1 MYILHPTDD
10 RALSSHEGE
19 AQNTDNQSLSLS
31 TLLTQVSGAL
41 KQAMPIAYWVHAEI
55 LHIKKDKYCS
65 LELSSDDS
73 SEQKS
78 KARAVIWQSNR
89 RIIENFESVTGTP
102 LKPGLKIQFQCR
114 VRFHPEYG
122 FSLDITD
129 LDPAYT
135 LGDMEAKLQRIRNRL
150 VELGEFQRNRYLP
163 TPLEFCH
170 VAVITPPDAA
180 GLGDFKTKADL
191 LSMHNLCHF
200 DYFSTKFQGEDIA
213 TPFVYAIKRVI
224 DNQKSGLHYD
234 ALVIIRGGGD
244 KAGLYQLND
253 AKIARGVCCC
263 PLPVF
268 VGIGH
273 ERDKTIL
280 DEAANLSF
288 ATPSFVIGHIEKAIV
303 KNARDAGKH
312 FLRLQKSSYGLIS
325 YATQDLKG
333 QQANIQ
339 HHAYQQLAQAKQ
351 KVSTRHQTLTH
362 VPMRIIQS
370 AKQMASTCHE
380 GLRYQAAGC
389 VAGYKQQLEYYNHI
403 IAQKPDYVLREAK
416 QTTSGLY
423 EELRYTSV
431 KIVADNKQRLKS
443 YHQTIAQKPQEI
455 LRSDKQTVKDKQAD
469 IYHASR
475 HHISLHKQ
483 DAQSHYNTLHRE
495 AQNTVEKAKYN
506 VQSHYERLI
515 VSARH
520 CVSTLKT
527 NIQQH
532 FISLTT
538 RASHLKNEARHTVT
552 MLIEKVLLQD
562 PKKILARGFALL
574 QSSEGQ
580 PLTKAENL
588 SQQQNIHIRLS
599 DGHAKATIEEIHHD

>member
-1 MYILHPTDD
+1 LHPTDD
-10 RALSSHEGE
+10 IALPSHEAE
-19 AQNTDNQSLSLS
+19 AQHTDNKSLSLS
-31 TLLTQVSGAL
+31 ALLGQVSGAL
-41 KQAMPIAYWVHAEI
+41 KQAMPGAYWVHAEI

-78 KARAVIWQSNR
+78 KVRAVIWQSNR
-89 RIIENFESVTGTP
+89 RIIEHFESVTGTA

-150 VELGEFQRNRYLP
+150 VELGEFERNRYLS

-191 LSMHNLCHF
+191 LSVHNLCHF
-200 DYFSTKFQGEDIA
+200 DYFSTKFQGEGIVE
-213 TPFVYAIKRVI
+213 PFVQTIKQVI
-224 DNQKSGLHYD
+224 NKHNSERPYD
-234 ALVIIRGGGD
+234 VLVIIRGGGD
-244 KAGLYQLND
+244 KAGLYQLNEG
-253 AKIARGVCCC
+253 KIARGVCRC

-280 DEAANLSF
+280 DEVANFSF

-312 FLRLQKSSYGLIS
+312 FLRLQKSAASLIS
-325 YATQDLKG
+325 YAMQETKG

-339 HHAYQQLAQAKQ
+339 HHAHQQLAKAKQ
-351 KVSTRHQTLTH
+351 QVSTHQQTLIHTPSH
-362 VPMRIIQS
+362 IVQR
-370 AKQMASTCHE
+370 AKQTASTCHE
-380 GLRYQAAGC
+380 NLRYQAAGR
-389 VAGYKQQLEYYNHI
+389 VADYKQQLKHHRHI
-403 IAQKPDYVLREAK
+403 VSQRPPELLRAAK
-416 QTTSGLY
+416 QETSRFY

-431 KIVADNKQRLKS
+431 KTVADNKQYLQR
-443 YHQTIAQKPQEI
+443 YHQTITQKPQDM
-455 LRSDKQTVKDKQAD
+455 LRSAKQIAKDKQAE

-475 HHISLHKQ
+475 HHIIIHKQ
-483 DAQSHYNTLHRE
+483 AAQSHYDTLHRE
-495 AQNTVEKAKYN
+495 AHSTVEKAKYN
-506 VQSHYERLI
+506 VHSHHEKLF
-515 VSARH
+515 VLARH
-520 CVSTLKT
+520 RVATLKT
-527 NIQQH
+527 NVEQH
-532 FISLTT
+532 FTSLTT
-538 RASHLKNEARHTVT
+538 RASHLKNEARHLVT

-574 QSSEGQ
+574 QSSKGE
-580 PLTKAENL
+580 PVTKTTQL
-588 SQQQNIHIRLS
+588 SQQQNIHIRLN
-599 DGHAKATIEEIHHD
+599 DGHAKATIEEIYHD